1 VVAWWQARKTVLEQA
16 QDTRCPFHKFTAS
29 HAAARLYGLG
39 G

>member
-1 VVAWWQARKTVLEQA
+1 LDAA
-16 QDTRCPFHKFTAS
+16 RCPFHKFTAS